1 MKIERHNYSRGAWRL
16 LDDDGKEVYWSKPF
30 KHSDLGWTHVS
41 MPVCG
46 DTKAECIAEA
56 LALLDVSLKRLRF
69 RYSDSPQRLAVPLKD
84 AQQALIAGEY
94 YEVAAALPGASAAA
108 V

>member
-30 KHSDLGWTHVS
+30 KHSDLGWTQVS

-46 DTKAECIAEA
+46 ETKAECITET
-56 LALLDVSLKRLRF
+56 LALLSLAMRRLRTASTVDQPVD
-69 RYSDSPQRLAVPLKD
+69 RDIVGVEREQIAPL
-84 AQQALIAGEY
+84 LR
-94 YEVAAALPGASAAA
+94 V
-108 V
+108 

>member
-46 DTKAECIAEA
+46 ETKAECIAET
-56 LALLDVSLKRLRF
+56 LALLGLALNRLRAGHCA
-69 RYSDSPQRLAVPLKD
+69 SPAKAIGP
-84 AQQALIAGEY
+84 AQEA
-94 YEVAAALPGASAAA
+94 
-108 V
+108 